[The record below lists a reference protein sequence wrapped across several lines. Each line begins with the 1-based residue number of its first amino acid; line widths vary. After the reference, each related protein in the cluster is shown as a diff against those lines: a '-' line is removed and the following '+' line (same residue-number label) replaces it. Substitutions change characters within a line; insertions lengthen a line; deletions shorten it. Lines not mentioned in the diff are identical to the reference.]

1 MKLFVKLFDIRNYL
15 IFETILYMKL
25 FDIWNYLTFET
36 ICTIHNCETWPYW
49 SSRWVRSEWNNLC
62 NYLSNYLKNYFETI
76 LKLFWNYY
84 ETIFKLFVKLYQQVS
99 EKPVQT
105 VPLLSVSDETGS
117 KRKKQTCS
125 DCRVNLVTPY
135 IANLRILTLQDK
147 KNSMQSGSGERPNQ
161 PGWYTRR
168 HVWGHLIDRYF
179 YDLID
184 RYFYDRSWQL
194 GGERTQCQHSHPKP
208 LLHYQMQLRADQ
220 LEFVICQSIPIPTT
234 HVPYNYVRA
243 YPVSTTQ
250 PTFKSGG
257 DPV

>member
-1 MKLFVKLFDIRNYL
+1 M
-15 IFETILYMKL
+15 
-25 FDIWNYLTFET
+25 
-36 ICTIHNCETWPYW
+36 
-49 SSRWVRSEWNNLC
+49 
-62 NYLSNYLKNYFETI
+62 
-76 LKLFWNYY
+76 
-84 ETIFKLFVKLYQQVS
+84 KLFVKLYQQVS

-168 HVWGHLIDRYF
+168 HFWGHLIDC
-179 YDLID
+179 
-184 RYFYDRSWQL
+184 YFYDRSWQL

-208 LLHYQMQLRADQ
+208 LLHYQMQLRAYQ
-220 LEFVICQSIPIPTT
+220 LVFVICQSIPIPTT

-243 YPVSTTQ
+243 YPVGTTSTHFQVRRGPCLVLPNPPTTQ
-250 PTFKSGG
+250 VWKS
-257 DPV
+257 